1 MTAEGIAV
9 AVGPGCS
16 SLGWPFCWRFVGW
29 IRYAIWWW
37 WMLSFS
43 QSVAR
48 ALLLGQQL
56 ARVCCATREAV
67 AVAVASRA

>member
-1 MTAEGIAV
+1 MGDWEELTRMTAEGIAV

-16 SLGWPFCWRFVGW
+16 SLGWPFCSRFVGW
-29 IRYAIWWW
+29 ICYAIWWW

-48 ALLLGQQL
+48 ALLLGQ
-56 ARVCCATREAV
+56 
-67 AVAVASRA
+67 